1 MRTHQMT
8 KLIIVINGGAGEGGR
23 GFAIAIVINI
33 ARMIHGSITNHI
45 FINFIELE
53 HYYYIEMPH
62 SPTMV
67 KDGEEQIKVV
77 INLDDP
83 TFDL

>member
-8 KLIIVINGGAGEGGR
+8 KLIIVINGGGG
-23 GFAIAIVINI
+23 GFAIGKVINI
-33 ARMIHGSITNHI
+33 TIMIHGSIMGRI
-45 FINFIELE
+45 FINFIKFE
-53 HYYYIEMPH
+53 HYYYVEMPH
-62 SPTMV
+62 GLTMV

-77 INLDDP
+77 INLHDL

>member
-1 MRTHQMT
+1 
-8 KLIIVINGGAGEGGR
+8 
-23 GFAIAIVINI
+23 
-33 ARMIHGSITNHI
+33 MIHGSIMGHI

-53 HYYYIEMPH
+53 HYYYVEMLH
-62 SPTMV
+62 GPTIV